1 MVLMYE
7 EEELYSGLEGGEG
20 ERDQTH
26 GYSIQD
32 LLRLYWIGY
41 KRNVLNYQSSTSL
54 QSPVAML
61 PVVCN

>member
-20 ERDQTH
+20 ERDQAH

-32 LLRLYWIGY
+32 LLRLYWMII
-41 KRNVLNYQSSTSL
+41 N
-54 QSPVAML
+54 AMS
-61 PVVCN
+61 